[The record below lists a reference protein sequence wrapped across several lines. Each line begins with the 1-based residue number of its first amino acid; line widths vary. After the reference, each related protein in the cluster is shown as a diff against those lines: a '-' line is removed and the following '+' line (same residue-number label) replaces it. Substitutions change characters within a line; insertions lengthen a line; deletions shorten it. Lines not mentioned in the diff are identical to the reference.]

1 MVAEIAAHEDQS
13 DQVHVDVERWRALLA
28 RSDVIVLLAERRGGP
43 VGYVSAVR
51 QLHLWTGGDV
61 LNLDDLYVRPGHRD
75 GGVGRRLMSAMARVA
90 EPERLLIRWGME
102 ADNDGGQRFYR
113 RLGATLRPK
122 VVATWA
128 PESYEVAIRNESQA
142 ASAAALDGPSAV
154 RR

>member
-1 MVAEIAAHEDQS
+1 
-13 DQVHVDVERWRALLA
+13 
-28 RSDVIVLLAERRGGP
+28 
-43 VGYVSAVR
+43 
-51 QLHLWTGGDV
+51 
-61 LNLDDLYVRPGHRD
+61 
-75 GGVGRRLMSAMARVA
+75 
-90 EPERLLIRWGME
+90 ME